1 MTRMENTNW
10 TGETLP
16 ASFALCA
23 WNFAP
28 RMTEQAERLV
38 PSMRFPNAEHWA
50 DHDFEIS
57 FLQEIAKHMSLALPL
72 HDLLKH
78 VMAFATA
85 VIKCDS
91 CFIYVLEGDELVLRA
106 SKNPH
111 PEMVDR
117 LKLKVGEGIT
127 GWVAE
132 HREPVAVA
140 MNAAED
146 PRFKAFNDLPEDYFE
161 AFLSVPL
168 VSRGR
173 VVGVINLQNRKPH
186 QYNRREI
193 GLISTIGTLVGAEIE
208 MARFESERSKLSDQL
223 EIRNIVERAKGILQ
237 RSLGINEIGADL
249 ILQEQS
255 RQRGKSIREIAES
268 LVLSEDLKQKT

>member
-1 MTRMENTNW
+1 MKLPSPEPW
-10 TGETLP
+10 T
-16 ASFALCA
+16 
-23 WNFAP
+23 
-28 RMTEQAERLV
+28 
-38 PSMRFPNAEHWA
+38 
-50 DHDFEIS
+50 DDDFEIS
-57 FLQEIAKHMSLALPL
+57 FLREIAKHLSLALPL
-72 HDLLKH
+72 HDLLKQ
-78 VMAFATA
+78 VMAFATT
-85 VIKCDS
+85 VVKCDS

-146 PRFKAFNDLPEDYFE
+146 PRFKLFNDLPEDSFE
-161 AFLSVPL
+161 AFLSVPM

-186 QYNRREI
+186 QYTRREV
-193 GLISTIGTLVGAEIE
+193 GWIGTLGVLVGAEIE
-208 MARFESERSKLSDQL
+208 MARLESERLRLSDQL
-223 EIRNIVERAKGILQ
+223 EARQIIQRAKGILQ
-237 RSLGINEIGADL
+237 RSLGINEVGADL
-249 ILQEQS
+249 ILEQES
-255 RQRGKSIREIAES
+255 RRSGKPVREIAES
-268 LVLSEDLKQKT
+268 LLLSEDLKPKN